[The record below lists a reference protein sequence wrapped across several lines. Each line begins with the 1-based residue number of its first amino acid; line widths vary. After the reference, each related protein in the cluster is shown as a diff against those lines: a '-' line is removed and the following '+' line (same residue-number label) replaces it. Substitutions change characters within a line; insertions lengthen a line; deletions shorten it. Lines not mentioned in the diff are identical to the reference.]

1 MKGDIRQTEKTYLES
16 LDVLNLGEL
25 LPIGDAGLEEAGRHA
40 DADRLRGHAGGGGL
54 GGVGNCPEGAKEE
67 DQQVLRDHRQREEDP
82 EEKKKKKCRSLEKL
96 VNADDDDDKADDIIT
111 EHQKNHN
118 HTHKQANSGEHQKH
132 QT

>member
-1 MKGDIRQTEKTYLES
+1 MKRIRQKTYLES

-54 GGVGNCPEGAKEE
+54 GGVGNRPEGAEEE

-82 EEKKKKKCRSLEKL
+82 GRGVGKKEK
-96 VNADDDDDKADDIIT
+96 NA
-111 EHQKNHN
+111 NH
-118 HTHKQANSGEHQKH
+118 
-132 QT
+132 